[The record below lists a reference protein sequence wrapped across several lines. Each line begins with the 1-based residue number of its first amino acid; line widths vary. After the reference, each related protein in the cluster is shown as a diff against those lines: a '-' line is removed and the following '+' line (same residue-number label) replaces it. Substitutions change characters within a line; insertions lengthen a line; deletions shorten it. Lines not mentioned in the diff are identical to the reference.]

1 MRVVLLGPP
10 GAGKGTQAHVLADH
24 HAIPHISTGDLLR
37 ANLRDE
43 TPVGL
48 EAREYMDAGNL
59 VPDDV
64 VLRMVAERLDD
75 QDPDDGFMFDGFPR
89 TIDQATALEKVLA
102 DAGTP
107 LDVVVNIAVD
117 REQIVARLTGRR
129 SCPDG
134 HVYHVVANPPEQ
146 EGICDVDGK
155 PLFQRDD
162 DTEEVVRNRLEVYD
176 EQTAPLVDFYDD
188 RGLLETVD
196 GAGEVEEV
204 TTRIEA
210 VLDAA

>member
-24 HAIPHISTGDLLR
+24 LAIPHISTGDLLR

-75 QDPDDGFMFDGFPR
+75 PDTDDGYLFDGFPR

-107 LDVVVNIAVD
+107 LDVVVNIALD
-117 REQIVARLTGRR
+117 REQVVARLTGRR

-134 HVYHVVANPPEQ
+134 HIYHVVANPPEQ
-146 EGICDVDGK
+146 EGVCDVDGK

-162 DTEEVVRNRLEVYD
+162 DTEGVVRNRLEVYD
-176 EQTAPLVDFYDD
+176 EQTAPLVDFYDE

-196 GAGEVEEV
+196 GVGEVDEV
-204 TTRIEA
+204 TARIEA
-210 VLDAA
+210 VLEGA

>member
-24 HAIPHISTGDLLR
+24 LTIPHVSTGDLLR

-48 EAREYMDAGNL
+48 EAREYMDAGDL

-75 QDPDDGFMFDGFPR
+75 RDTDDGFLFDGFPR

-176 EQTAPLVDFYDD
+176 EQTAPLVDFYDS

-204 TTRIEA
+204 TARIEA
-210 VLDAA
+210 VLGAA